1 MKNQEACNPKKILAH
16 LHRIC
21 GQVEA
26 IEKMYNE
33 KRDVEEI
40 VRVVL
45 AARASLGS
53 VTKLLIADKVH
64 GCFDGKKIT
73 NKKDLNKLVDILFDV
88 N

>member
-1 MKNQEACNPKKILAH
+1 MNQEACNPKKILAH

-21 GQVEA
+21 GQVQA
-26 IEKMYNE
+26 VEKMYEE
-33 KRDVEEI
+33 KREVEEI

-53 VTKLLIADKVH
+53 VTKLLIADKVN
-64 GCFDGKKIT
+64 GCFDGQKIT
-73 NKKDLNKLVDILFDV
+73 NKEDLNKLVDILFDI

>member
-1 MKNQEACNPKKILAH
+1 MKNQEICNPKKILAH

-26 IEKMYNE
+26 VEKMYQE
-33 KRDVEEI
+33 KRDLEEI

-53 VTKLLIADKVH
+53 VTKLLIADKVN

-73 NKKDLNKLVDILFDV
+73 NKKDLNKLVDILFDI

>member
-1 MKNQEACNPKKILAH
+1 MKQNCDPQKILAH

-26 IEKMYNE
+26 IEKMYQE
-33 KRDVEEI
+33 KRDLEEI
-40 VRVVL
+40 VRVAL

-53 VTKLLIADKVH
+53 VTKLLINDKVS
-64 GCFDGKKIT
+64 GCFDGKQVT
-73 NKKDLNKLVDILFDV
+73 DKKEMGKLVDILFDV